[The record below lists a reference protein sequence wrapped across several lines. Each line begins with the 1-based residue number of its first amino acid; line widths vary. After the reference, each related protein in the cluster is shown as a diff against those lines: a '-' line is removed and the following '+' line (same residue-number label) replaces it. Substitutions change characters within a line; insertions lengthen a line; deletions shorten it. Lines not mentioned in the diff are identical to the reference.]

1 MRMTDRF
8 LKIFRKIFQNC
19 TRATTNLNSHANI
32 ESARNLVTRGSM
44 WPRADANL
52 FLGDGS
58 MLNIRDL
65 RIDPASLGRKMLLV
79 DVMPAYEYKD
89 GKRTETVTGYRYV
102 VCLAEH
108 RLEKLSVRIDGPQ
121 LMEKPE
127 GFVDVEFTDLI
138 VTGYES
144 QGKLQFSAK
153 ASGIFP
159 VD

>member
-1 MRMTDRF
+1 
-8 LKIFRKIFQNC
+8 
-19 TRATTNLNSHANI
+19 
-32 ESARNLVTRGSM
+32 
-44 WPRADANL
+44 
-52 FLGDGS
+52 
-58 MLNIRDL
+58 MLNLRDL
-65 RIDPASLGRKMLLV
+65 RIDPASLGSKMLLV
-79 DVMPAYEYKD
+79 DVIPAYEYKD

-121 LMEKPE
+121 QMEQPE
-127 GFVDVEFTDLI
+127 GFVDVEFTDLV

-153 ASGIFP
+153 ASGIFL

>member
-1 MRMTDRF
+1 
-8 LKIFRKIFQNC
+8 
-19 TRATTNLNSHANI
+19 
-32 ESARNLVTRGSM
+32 
-44 WPRADANL
+44 
-52 FLGDGS
+52 
-58 MLNIRDL
+58 MLNLRDL
-65 RIDPASLGRKMLLV
+65 RIDPASLGNKMLLV

-121 LMEKPE
+121 QMEQPE
-127 GFVDVEFTDLI
+127 DFVDVEFTDLV

-159 VD
+159 VE

>member
-1 MRMTDRF
+1 
-8 LKIFRKIFQNC
+8 
-19 TRATTNLNSHANI
+19 
-32 ESARNLVTRGSM
+32 
-44 WPRADANL
+44 
-52 FLGDGS
+52 
-58 MLNIRDL
+58 MLNLRDL

-89 GKRTETVTGYRYV
+89 GKRTETVSGYRYV

-121 LMEKPE
+121 QMEQPE
-127 GFVDVEFTDLI
+127 GFVDVEFTDLV

-153 ASGIFP
+153 ASGIFLADYFCLLLRTRP
-159 VD
+159 RDGWGLIFFPKEKYPPASRGSVPARIG

>member
-1 MRMTDRF
+1 MDKKTKKQYF
-8 LKIFRKIFQNC
+8 FRLFDL
-19 TRATTNLNSHANI
+19 ATIYTFMYNRS
-32 ESARNLVTRGSM
+32 
-44 WPRADANL
+44 
-52 FLGDGS
+52 
-58 MLNIRDL
+58 
-65 RIDPASLGRKMLLV
+65 
-79 DVMPAYEYKD
+79 KD

-121 LMEKPE
+121 QMEQPE
-127 GFVDVEFTDLI
+127 GFVDVEFTDLV